1 MSKITG
7 KVKWFSNRKGF
18 GFIIPTSDNAPTGE
32 DETIFV
38 HHSSIFSDGDYRTL
52 VEGAE
57 VEFEVE
63 KEESGKLKAINVTAP
78 GGGSLKP
85 PPRDRRRRGRKG
97 KGSGESGD
105 EAVSGD
111 EEGKKGGGRN
121 GGKKKESKPRE
132 PPFHSVIE
140 DTVKEKIAAK
150 GVDLGQK
157 MTIDVA
163 HGESRV
169 KLGQGGY
176 AGLAHAGGM
185 VGEGTYTCDA
195 KGNVSFKWERCLEYK
210 DGAWSKGDTGKLMK
224 SMSLVS
230 DKIGP
235 VGADETAESLW
246 GADKGEPGEAFE
258 ANGFKMKRV
267 VLTRPPGRSRGR
279 RSGSKKEG
287 E

>member
-1 MSKITG
+1 
-7 KVKWFSNRKGF
+7 
-18 GFIIPTSDNAPTGE
+18 
-32 DETIFV
+32 
-38 HHSSIFSDGDYRTL
+38 
-52 VEGAE
+52 

-230 DKIGP
+230 G
-235 VGADETAESLW
+235 T
-246 GADKGEPGEAFE
+246 
-258 ANGFKMKRV
+258 FKLLK
-267 VLTRPPGRSRGR
+267 L
-279 RSGSKKEG
+279 KH
-287 E
+287 